1 MGCEKSRRARG
12 ALVAGSGKNC
22 RWFFAATFEG
32 GKNMLEL
39 AVRKESHLEGENFV
53 QRKAGKCILV
63 IEDDAALRQS
73 LAEQLQLHEEFEVD
87 EAADGAEAL
96 RAVKQGHHDL
106 ILLDVHLPDMDGREV
121 CKLIRRSG
129 VLTPVIMLTSVTSM
143 DTVTESIG
151 YGATDYVA
159 KPFTIK
165 KLLGTI
171 EKYTVHAAEGAS
183 AEEE

>member
-1 MGCEKSRRARG
+1 MDIRMPV
-12 ALVAGSGKNC
+12 L
-22 RWFFAATFEG
+22 
-32 GKNMLEL
+32 
-39 AVRKESHLEGENFV
+39 
-53 QRKAGKCILV
+53 
-63 IEDDAALRQS
+63 
-73 LAEQLQLHEEFEVD
+73 
-87 EAADGAEAL
+87 DGLEAL
-96 RAVKQGHHDL
+96 QQMRQ
-106 ILLDVHLPDMDGREV
+106 DVRTQT
-121 CKLIRRSG
+121 
-129 VLTPVIMLTSVTSM
+129 TPVIMLTSVTSM